1 MRPSTMADAQPD
13 RPGRRTIRIAQAL
26 LVVAAAGLAAA
37 SRLTWVDLR
46 TFDGLGPPK
55 LVTLSG
61 AEWSS
66 ALVPL
71 ALVLLAAAVAA
82 LAVRGW
88 PLRMLA
94 LLVAVA
100 SLAAGYLAIS
110 LWVVPDVAVRGADL
124 AHVPVLTLV
133 GSQRHYPGP
142 VISLMAAM
150 CTLVGAV
157 LLMRAATS
165 ARGTVT
171 KYVTPAARR
180 SLARRNEETMSERMM
195 WDALDEGEDPTQDP
209 TDQPQQSVAPPDR
222 EARHEADTEG
232 R

>member
-1 MRPSTMADAQPD
+1 MGMAIGMVKAQPD
-13 RPGRRTIRIAQAL
+13 RPGRHTIRIAQAL
-26 LVVAAAGLAAA
+26 LVVAAAGLWAA

-55 LVTLSG
+55 LVALPG
-61 AEWSS
+61 AAWSS

-71 ALVLLAAAVAA
+71 ALLLLATAVAA

-100 SLAAGYLAIS
+100 SLAIGYLAIS
-110 LWVVPDVAVRGADL
+110 LWVIPDVAVRGADI

-142 VISLMAAM
+142 AITLATAI
-150 CTLVGAV
+150 CTLVAAV
-157 LLMRAATS
+157 LLMRAAAS
-165 ARGTVT
+165 AHGAVT
-171 KYVTPAARR
+171 KYLTPAARR
-180 SLARRNEETMSERMM
+180 ALSQPDEKTMSERMI
-195 WDALDEGEDPTQDP
+195 WDALDEGRDP
-209 TDQPQQSVAPPDR
+209 TDQPQEPDR
-222 EARHEADTEG
+222 ETRHEPDSEG

>member
-1 MRPSTMADAQPD
+1 MRPSTMRAGMADAAPD
-13 RPGRRTIRIAQAL
+13 GAGRRTIRIAQAL
-26 LVVAAAGLAAA
+26 LVVAAAGLWAA

-55 LVTLSG
+55 LITLPG
-61 AEWSS
+61 AAWSS

-71 ALVLLAAAVAA
+71 ALVLLATAVAA

-100 SLAAGYLAIS
+100 SLATGYLAIS
-110 LWVVPDVAVRGADL
+110 LWVIPDVAVRGADI
-124 AHVPVLTLV
+124 AHVPVLTLM

-142 VISLMAAM
+142 AITLATAI
-150 CTLVGAV
+150 CTLIAAV
-157 LLMRAATS
+157 LLMRAAAS

-171 KYVTPAARR
+171 KYLTPAARR
-180 SLARRNEETMSERMM
+180 ALAQPDEKTMSERML
-195 WDALDEGEDPTQDP
+195 WDALDEGRDP
-209 TDQPQQSVAPPDR
+209 TDQPQEPDR
-222 EARHEADTEG
+222 ETGHEPDTEG

>member
-1 MRPSTMADAQPD
+1 MADAAPD
-13 RPGRRTIRIAQAL
+13 RAGRRTIRMAQAL
-26 LVVAAAGLAAA
+26 LVVAAAGLWAA

-55 LVTLSG
+55 LITLPG
-61 AEWSS
+61 AAWSS

-71 ALVLLAAAVAA
+71 ALVLLATAVAA
-82 LAVRGW
+82 LAVRGR

-100 SLAAGYLAIS
+100 SLATGYLAIS
-110 LWVVPDVAVRGADL
+110 LWVIPDVAVRGADI
-124 AHVPVLTLV
+124 AHVPVLTLM

-142 VISLMAAM
+142 AITLATAI
-150 CTLVGAV
+150 CTLIAAV
-157 LLMRAATS
+157 LLMRAAAS

-171 KYVTPAARR
+171 KYLTPAARR
-180 SLARRNEETMSERMM
+180 ALPRPDEKTMSERML
-195 WDALDEGEDPTQDP
+195 WDALDEGRDP
-209 TDQPQQSVAPPDR
+209 TDQPQEPDR
-222 EARHEADTEG
+222 ETGHEPDTEG

>member
-1 MRPSTMADAQPD
+1 MRAGMADAAPD
-13 RPGRRTIRIAQAL
+13 RAGRRTIRIAQAL
-26 LVVAAAGLAAA
+26 LVVAAAGLWAA

-55 LVTLSG
+55 LITLPG
-61 AEWSS
+61 AAWSS

-71 ALVLLAAAVAA
+71 ALVLLATAVAA

-100 SLAAGYLAIS
+100 SLATGYLAIS
-110 LWVVPDVAVRGADL
+110 LWVIPDVAVRGADI
-124 AHVPVLTLV
+124 AHVPVLTLM

-142 VISLMAAM
+142 AITLSTAI
-150 CTLVGAV
+150 CTLIAAV
-157 LLMRAATS
+157 LLMRAAAS

-171 KYVTPAARR
+171 KYLTPAARR
-180 SLARRNEETMSERMM
+180 ALAQPDEKTMSERML
-195 WDALDEGEDPTQDP
+195 WDALDEGRDP
-209 TDQPQQSVAPPDR
+209 TDQPQEPDR
-222 EARHEADTEG
+222 ETGHEPDTEG

>member
-1 MRPSTMADAQPD
+1 MRAGMADAAPD
-13 RPGRRTIRIAQAL
+13 GAGRRTIRIAQAL
-26 LVVAAAGLAAA
+26 LVVAAAGLWAA

-55 LVTLSG
+55 LITLPG
-61 AEWSS
+61 AAWSS

-71 ALVLLAAAVAA
+71 ALVLLATAVAA

-100 SLAAGYLAIS
+100 SLATGYLAIS
-110 LWVVPDVAVRGADL
+110 LWVIPDVAVRGADI
-124 AHVPVLTLV
+124 AHVPVLTLM

-142 VISLMAAM
+142 AITLATAI
-150 CTLVGAV
+150 CTLIAAV
-157 LLMRAATS
+157 LLMRAAAS

-171 KYVTPAARR
+171 KYLTPAARR
-180 SLARRNEETMSERMM
+180 ALAQPDEKTMSERML
-195 WDALDEGEDPTQDP
+195 WDALDEGRDP
-209 TDQPQQSVAPPDR
+209 TDQPQEPDR
-222 EARHEADTEG
+222 ETGHEPDTEG

>member
-1 MRPSTMADAQPD
+1 MVKAQPE
-13 RPGRRTIRIAQAL
+13 RPGRHTIRTAQAL
-26 LVVAAAGLAAA
+26 LVVAAAGLWAA

-55 LVTLSG
+55 LVMLPG

-66 ALVPL
+66 GLVPL
-71 ALVLLAAAVAA
+71 ALLLLATAVAA

-100 SLAAGYLAIS
+100 SLAIGYLAIS
-110 LWVVPDVAVRGADL
+110 LWVIPDVAVRGADI
-124 AHVPVLTLV
+124 AHVPVLTLM

-142 VISLMAAM
+142 AITLATAV
-150 CTLVGAV
+150 CTLVAAV
-157 LLMRAATS
+157 LLMRAAAS
-165 ARGTVT
+165 APGTVT
-171 KYVTPAARR
+171 KYLTPAARR
-180 SLARRNEETMSERMM
+180 ALSQPDEKTMSERMI
-195 WDALDEGEDPTQDP
+195 WDALDEGRDP
-209 TDQPQQSVAPPDR
+209 TDQPQEPDR
-222 EARHEADTEG
+222 ETRHDPDSEG

>member
-1 MRPSTMADAQPD
+1 MADAAPD
-13 RPGRRTIRIAQAL
+13 RAGRRTIRIAQAL
-26 LVVAAAGLAAA
+26 LVLAAAGLWAA

-55 LVTLSG
+55 LITLPG
-61 AEWSS
+61 AAWSS

-71 ALVLLAAAVAA
+71 ALLLLATAVAA

-100 SLAAGYLAIS
+100 SLATGYLAIS
-110 LWVVPDVAVRGADL
+110 LWVIPDVAVRGADI
-124 AHVPVLTLV
+124 AHVPVLTLM

-142 VISLMAAM
+142 AITLATAI
-150 CTLVGAV
+150 CTLVAAV
-157 LLMRAATS
+157 LLMRAAAS

-171 KYVTPAARR
+171 KYLTPAARR
-180 SLARRNEETMSERMM
+180 ALAQPDEKTMSERML
-195 WDALDEGEDPTQDP
+195 WDALDEGRDP
-209 TDQPQQSVAPPDR
+209 TDQPQEPDR
-222 EARHEADTEG
+222 ETGHEPDTEG

>member
-1 MRPSTMADAQPD
+1 MANAQPD
-13 RPGRRTIRIAQAL
+13 RPGRRTIRVAQAL
-26 LVVAAAGLAAA
+26 LVTAAAGLWAA
-37 SRLTWVDLR
+37 SQLTWVDLR

-55 LVTLSG
+55 LIALSG
-61 AEWSS
+61 AAWSS

-71 ALVLLAAAVAA
+71 ALVLLVTAVAA

-88 PLRMLA
+88 PLRILGM
-94 LLVAVA
+94 LVAIA
-100 SLAAGYLAIS
+100 SLATGYLAIS
-110 LWVVPDVAVRGADL
+110 LLVIPDVAVRAADL
-124 AHVPVLTLV
+124 AHIPVLWLV

-142 VISLMAAM
+142 AITLATAV

-157 LLMRAATS
+157 LLMRAAAST
-165 ARGTVT
+165 RGADT

-180 SLARRNEETMSERMM
+180 SLAQQRDEKTMSERMI

-209 TDQPQQSVAPPDR
+209 ADQPHESAARPDR

>member
-1 MRPSTMADAQPD
+1 MRAGMADAAPD
-13 RPGRRTIRIAQAL
+13 RAGRRTIRLAQAL
-26 LVVAAAGLAAA
+26 LVVAAAGLWAA

-55 LVTLSG
+55 LITLPG
-61 AEWSS
+61 AAWSS

-71 ALVLLAAAVAA
+71 ALVLLATAVAA

-100 SLAAGYLAIS
+100 SLATGYLAIS
-110 LWVVPDVAVRGADL
+110 LWVIPDVAVRGADI
-124 AHVPVLTLV
+124 AHVPVLTLM

-142 VISLMAAM
+142 AITLATAI
-150 CTLVGAV
+150 CTLVAAV
-157 LLMRAATS
+157 LLMRAAAS

-171 KYVTPAARR
+171 KYLTPAARR
-180 SLARRNEETMSERMM
+180 ALAQPDEKTMSERML
-195 WDALDEGEDPTQDP
+195 WDALDEGRDP
-209 TDQPQQSVAPPDR
+209 TDQPQAPDR
-222 EARHEADTEG
+222 ETGHKPDTEG

>member
-1 MRPSTMADAQPD
+1 VANAQPD
-13 RPGRRTIRIAQAL
+13 RPGRRTIRVAQAL
-26 LVVAAAGLAAA
+26 LVTAAAGLWAA
-37 SRLTWVDLR
+37 SQLTWVDLR

-55 LVTLSG
+55 LIALSG
-61 AEWSS
+61 AAWSS

-71 ALVLLAAAVAA
+71 ALVLLVTAVAA

-88 PLRMLA
+88 LLRILGM
-94 LLVAVA
+94 LVAIA
-100 SLAAGYLAIS
+100 SLATGYLAIS
-110 LWVVPDVAVRGADL
+110 LLVIPDVAVRAADL
-124 AHVPVLTLV
+124 AHIPVLWLV

-142 VISLMAAM
+142 AITLATAV

-157 LLMRAATS
+157 LLMRAAAST
-165 ARGTVT
+165 RGADT

-180 SLARRNEETMSERMM
+180 SLAQQRDEKTMSERMI

-209 TDQPQQSVAPPDR
+209 ADQPHDSAARPDR

>member
-1 MRPSTMADAQPD
+1 MRPSTMQAGMADAAPD
-13 RPGRRTIRIAQAL
+13 RAGRRTIRIAQAL
-26 LVVAAAGLAAA
+26 LVLAAAGLWAA
-37 SRLTWVDLR
+37 SRLTWIDLR

-55 LVTLSG
+55 LVTLPG
-61 AEWSS
+61 AAWSS

-71 ALVLLAAAVAA
+71 ALMLLATAVAA

-100 SLAAGYLAIS
+100 SLATGYLAIS
-110 LWVVPDVAVRGADL
+110 LWVIPDVAVRGADI
-124 AHVPVLTLV
+124 AHVPVLTLM

-142 VISLMAAM
+142 AITLATAI
-150 CTLVGAV
+150 CTLVAAV
-157 LLMRAATS
+157 LLMRAAAS

-171 KYVTPAARR
+171 KYLTPAARR
-180 SLARRNEETMSERMM
+180 ALAQPDEKTMSERML
-195 WDALDEGEDPTQDP
+195 WDALDEGRDP
-209 TDQPQQSVAPPDR
+209 TDQPQEPDR
-222 EARHEADTEG
+222 ETGHEPDSEG

>member
-1 MRPSTMADAQPD
+1 MADAQPD
-13 RPGRRTIRIAQAL
+13 RPGRRTIRIAQVL
-26 LVVAAAGLAAA
+26 LVVAAAALAAA

-100 SLAAGYLAIS
+100 SLAASYLAIS

-142 VISLMAAM
+142 VITLAAAM

-157 LLMRAATS
+157 LLMRAAAS

-171 KYVTPAARR
+171 KYLTPAGRR
-180 SLARRNEETMSERMM
+180 SLAQREKTMSERMI

-209 TDQPQQSVAPPDR
+209 TDQPQESAAQSRESDR

>member
-1 MRPSTMADAQPD
+1 MADEQLD
-13 RPGRRTIRIAQAL
+13 RLGRRTIRIAQAL
-26 LVVAAAGLAAA
+26 LVVAAAALWAA

-55 LVTLSG
+55 TVTLSG
-61 AEWSS
+61 ATWSS
-66 ALVPL
+66 ALLPVV
-71 ALVLLAAAVAA
+71 LVLLATAVAA

-94 LLVAVA
+94 LLTAVV
-100 SLAAGYLAIS
+100 SLATGYLAIS
-110 LWVVPDVAVRGADL
+110 LWVIPDVAVRGADI
-124 AHVPVLTLV
+124 AHVTVLSLV

-142 VISLMAAM
+142 AITLATAA

-157 LLMRAATS
+157 LLMRAAGS
-165 ARGTVT
+165 ARGTAT

-180 SLARRNEETMSERMM
+180 ALAQRDETTMSERMI

-209 TDQPQQSVAPPDR
+209 TDQPQDTEASPDR
-222 EARHEADTEG
+222 ETRHEADTEG

>member
-1 MRPSTMADAQPD
+1 MRAGMADAAPD
-13 RPGRRTIRIAQAL
+13 RAGRRTIRIAQAL
-26 LVVAAAGLAAA
+26 LVVAAAGLWAA

-55 LVTLSG
+55 LITLPG
-61 AEWSS
+61 AAWSS

-71 ALVLLAAAVAA
+71 ALVLLATAVAA

-100 SLAAGYLAIS
+100 SLATGYLAIS
-110 LWVVPDVAVRGADL
+110 LWVIPDVAVRGADI
-124 AHVPVLTLV
+124 AHVPVLTLM

-142 VISLMAAM
+142 AITLATAI
-150 CTLVGAV
+150 CTLVAAV
-157 LLMRAATS
+157 LLMRAAAS

-171 KYVTPAARR
+171 KYLTPAARR
-180 SLARRNEETMSERMM
+180 ALAQPDEKTMSERML
-195 WDALDEGEDPTQDP
+195 WDALDEGRDP
-209 TDQPQQSVAPPDR
+209 TDQPQAPDR
-222 EARHEADTEG
+222 ETGHKPDTEG

>member
-1 MRPSTMADAQPD
+1 MRAGMADAARD
-13 RPGRRTIRIAQAL
+13 RAGRRTIRIAQAL
-26 LVVAAAGLAAA
+26 LVVAAAGLWAA

-55 LVTLSG
+55 LITLPG
-61 AEWSS
+61 AAWSS

-71 ALVLLAAAVAA
+71 ALVLLATAVAA

-100 SLAAGYLAIS
+100 SLATGYLAIS
-110 LWVVPDVAVRGADL
+110 LWVIPDVAVRGADI
-124 AHVPVLTLV
+124 AHVPVLTLM

-142 VISLMAAM
+142 AITLSTAI
-150 CTLVGAV
+150 CTLIAAV
-157 LLMRAATS
+157 LLMRAAAS

-171 KYVTPAARR
+171 KYLTPAARR
-180 SLARRNEETMSERMM
+180 ALAQPDEKTMSERML
-195 WDALDEGEDPTQDP
+195 WDALDEGRDP
-209 TDQPQQSVAPPDR
+209 TDQPQEPDR
-222 EARHEADTEG
+222 ETGHEPDTEG

>member
-1 MRPSTMADAQPD
+1 MADAAPD
-13 RPGRRTIRIAQAL
+13 RPGRRTIRIPQAL
-26 LVVAAAGLAAA
+26 LVVAAAGLWAA

-55 LVTLSG
+55 LITLPG
-61 AEWSS
+61 AAWSS

-71 ALVLLAAAVAA
+71 ALMLLATAVAA

-94 LLVAVA
+94 LLVAVT
-100 SLAAGYLAIS
+100 SLATGYLAIS
-110 LWVVPDVAVRGADL
+110 LWVVPDVAVRGADI
-124 AHVPVLTLV
+124 AHVPVLTLM

-142 VISLMAAM
+142 GITLASAV
-150 CTLVGAV
+150 CTLVAGV
-157 LLMRAATS
+157 LLMRAAAS

-171 KYVTPAARR
+171 KYLTPAARR
-180 SLARRNEETMSERMM
+180 ALPQPDEKTMSERMI
-195 WDALDEGEDPTQDP
+195 WDALDEGRDPTA
-209 TDQPQQSVAPPDR
+209 QPHDPDR
-222 EARHEADTEG
+222 ETPHEPDTEG

>member
-1 MRPSTMADAQPD
+1 MADAQPD

-26 LVVAAAGLAAA
+26 LVVAAAALAAA

-66 ALVPL
+66 VLVPL
-71 ALVLLAAAVAA
+71 ALVQLAAAVAA

-100 SLAAGYLAIS
+100 SLAASYLAIS

-133 GSQRHYPGP
+133 GSQRHYLGP
-142 VISLMAAM
+142 VITLAAAM

-157 LLMRAATS
+157 LLMRAAAS

-171 KYVTPAARR
+171 KYLTPAARR
-180 SLARRNEETMSERMM
+180 SLAQRDERTMSERMI

-209 TDQPQQSVAPPDR
+209 TDQPQEPAAQSRELDP

>member
-1 MRPSTMADAQPD
+1 MADAAPD
-13 RPGRRTIRIAQAL
+13 GAGRRTIRIAQAL
-26 LVVAAAGLAAA
+26 LVVAAAGLWAA

-55 LVTLSG
+55 LITLPG
-61 AEWSS
+61 AAWSS

-71 ALVLLAAAVAA
+71 ALVLLATAVAA

-100 SLAAGYLAIS
+100 SLATGYLAIS
-110 LWVVPDVAVRGADL
+110 LWVIPDVAVRGADI
-124 AHVPVLTLV
+124 AHVPVLTLM

-142 VISLMAAM
+142 AITLATAI
-150 CTLVGAV
+150 CTLIAAV
-157 LLMRAATS
+157 LLMRAAAS

-171 KYVTPAARR
+171 KYLTPAARR
-180 SLARRNEETMSERMM
+180 ALAQPDEKTMSERML
-195 WDALDEGEDPTQDP
+195 WDALDEGRDP
-209 TDQPQQSVAPPDR
+209 TDQPQEPDR
-222 EARHEADTEG
+222 ETGHEPDTEG